1 VKNIKGTCRFTPY
14 RKLYQ
19 QIYNLSIYP
28 LGSYEKLNTRVLI
41 PYISAI

>member
-19 QIYNLSIYP
+19 QRLIYIQ
-28 LGSYEKLNTRVLI
+28 KDAVR
-41 PYISAI
+41 